1 MVENTKILI
10 SACLLGRRVRYD
22 GKTLAVSSQILQQWL
37 KADRVVTICPEAD
50 AGMGVPRL
58 PAEITGGD
66 GFDVLS
72 GYANV
77 VNEVGLDVT
86 DKFILGANLALS
98 LCQQHDISV
107 AVLSES
113 SPSCGS
119 TYLDAGNFDGEIISG
134 RGVLSQMFIDAGI
147 EVFSH
152 TNISDAAKYLSQH
165 NIN

>member
-119 TYLDAGNFDGEIISG
+119 TTIYDGHFRRHKITG
-134 RGVLSQMFIDAGI
+134 KGVTVALLEKNGI
-147 EVFSH
+147 QVF
-152 TNISDAAKYLSQH
+152 NQFELEKANLALI
-165 NIN
+165 

>member
-1 MVENTKILI
+1 VVENTKILI

-119 TYLDAGNFDGEIISG
+119 TTIYDGHFRRHKITG
-134 RGVLSQMFIDAGI
+134 KGVTVALLEKNGI
-147 EVFSH
+147 QVF
-152 TNISDAAKYLSQH
+152 NQFELEKANLALI
-165 NIN
+165 